1 VSDDVISR
9 IFGKLDLANE
19 RLARVETMLEEREKR
34 ADRERERQQDI
45 ECRLLVLEK
54 TRSGFAGAKSI
65 VAWLV
70 TTAIAVYGTFRN

>member
-1 VSDDVISR
+1 VSDDVIGR
-9 IFGKLDLANE
+9 LFDKLDLANE
-19 RLARVETMLEEREKR
+19 RLARVETMLAEREKH
-34 ADRERERQQDI
+34 AEREHIRQQGI

-70 TTAIAVYGTFRN
+70 TTAIAVYGTFRH